1 MPSRKVR
8 YDGSITPLVAACKY
22 YRQVPKDDEHQK
34 RFRLKVRRRCLTD
47 VKFRQ
52 DIRTACESDP
62 LFFFNCFLYLIEP
75 RNQEVRLFNTW
86 PHQDC
91 VIAEMAD
98 GWGKRHFVGDKSREQ
113 GASWIMAGLFV
124 WSFVFHRCSY
134 LGFGSKDDET
144 ADDPDDMGS
153 FGAKIDFL
161 LERLP
166 DWMKPEFR
174 RSTSRHSW
182 KRTKNGKIDKIGNSI
197 KAFSATS
204 GIGRG
209 NRFTVFFV
217 DEGAF
222 FPPGSD
228 YEAEA
233 GLIYATD
240 CQIWWSTPNG
250 KNNAFYDRVHGR
262 NKAIHLVL
270 HFFDNPVHGVGRYT
284 TSGGKLLVL
293 DGEPIPGY
301 EYVLDGM
308 ERTPWGDE
316 KWRDHGEDNLWL
328 ARELYIDYGGSK
340 GRPFPAEVVERA
352 ALTCFPP
359 LDTGMLLY
367 DWSDP
372 RNQKEYA
379 WVRGEGY
386 KFDLWRRV
394 DEFGR
399 IHVAEP
405 VIGADIALGNSG
417 DQSSNSVLSIWDG
430 LNNEQVGELAINSLS
445 PIEFARLTVAVCYWL
460 SPSGKT
466 FLIWEKNGGAG
477 STYTDEMMAL
487 KYGNVYFENTGGDD
501 KFSVNKTDRPG
512 YHTAKTSQTLI
523 PLLSAMERNDV
534 TIHSHALAAEC
545 GEYEIDDK
553 SRWIHPRS
561 VNTRD
566 SSAKGEGHGDRAIA
580 AAVAM
585 RGLRER
591 KPNLAAPKPK
601 VHPRSLLAKEL
612 AVKEARWQQKRRLS
626 RW

>member
-1 MPSRKVR
+1 VPSRKVR
-8 YDGSITPLVAACKY
+8 YDGSPTPLVAAAKF
-22 YRQVPKDDEHQK
+22 YRHVPKDDARQRK
-34 RFRLKVRRRCLTD
+34 FRLNLRRRCLTD
-47 VKFRQ
+47 APYRKQ
-52 DIRTACESDP
+52 ILKACAADP
-62 LFFFNCFLYLIEP
+62 LFFINVFLYLVEP
-75 RNQEVRLFNTW
+75 REQEVRLFNTW
-86 PHQDC
+86 PHQDT

-98 GWGKRHFVGDKSREQ
+98 GWGKKNFVGDKSREQ
-113 GASWIMAGLFV
+113 GASWIMAALFV
-124 WSFVFHRCSY
+124 WSFTFHKVAH

-166 DWMKPEFR
+166 TWMKPEYR
-174 RSTSRHSW
+174 RSTSRHTW
-182 KRTKNGKIDKIGNSI
+182 KRTKNGKVLKNGNFI
-197 KAFSATS
+197 KAFSATK

-209 NRFTVFFV
+209 GRFTVFFV

-222 FPPGSD
+222 FPAGSD

-233 GLIYATD
+233 GLVYGTN

-250 KNNAFYDRVHGR
+250 KNNAFYDRVHGK
-262 NKAIHLVL
+262 NNATHLVL
-270 HFFDNPVHGVGRYT
+270 HFFDNPIHGKGRYT
-284 TSGGKLLVL
+284 TSSGRLMVL
-293 DGEPIPGY
+293 EGEPIPGY
-301 EYVLDGM
+301 QYILDGM
-308 ERTPWGDE
+308 ERTPWGDQR
-316 KWRDHGEDNLWL
+316 WQDHGEDNLWL

-340 GRPFPAEVVERA
+340 GRPFPAEVVERSK
-352 ALTCFPP
+352 LTCMQP
-359 LDTGMLLY
+359 LDTGMLLF
-367 DWSDP
+367 DWSHP
-372 RNQKEYA
+372 QNVKELT
-379 WVRGEGY
+379 WVRGGGY

-394 DEFGR
+394 DEFGK
-399 IHVAEP
+399 IHVANP
-405 VIGADIALGNSG
+405 VVGADIALGNSG

-445 PIEFARLTVAVCYWL
+445 PIEFARLSVAVCYWL
-460 SPSGKT
+460 DPSGKT

-477 STYTDEMMAL
+477 STYTDEIMAL
-487 KYGNVYFENTGGDD
+487 GYANVYCETTGGDD
-501 KFSVNKTDRPG
+501 KFSTSKTDRPG

-534 TIHSHALAAEC
+534 TIHSHPLVAEC

-553 SRWIHPRS
+553 SKWIHPRS
-561 VNTRD
+561 INTRD

-591 KPNLAAPKPK
+591 KATFTKPK
-601 VHPRSLLAKEL
+601 DSVHPRSLKAKALAL
-612 AVKEARWQQKRRLS
+612 READRMKRRRLS